1 MTSFS
6 ASLSIEVR
14 KVTVKYST
22 ILHKYAPLR
31 ENLLMI
37 LHDVQDSEPRNYV
50 SPAAIEA
57 VAAYLNTTLAAVYG
71 VVGYYSMLSSEPR
84 GRHIIR
90 VCNSPVCRMHGSF
103 DLLAELQRQLEVSL
117 GGTTTDEEFTLE
129 TSECLGN
136 CHHAPSLMID
146 GVLYSGVS
154 RESLEGILAR
164 IRERSTQPEEGQ
176 DV

>member
-1 MTSFS
+1 M
-6 ASLSIEVR
+6 E
-14 KVTVKYST
+14 YST

-31 ENLLMI
+31 DNLLMI
-37 LHDVQDSEPRNYV
+37 LHELQSVEPRNYV

-103 DLLAELQRQLEVSL
+103 DLLEELQQEL
-117 GGTTTDEEFTLE
+117 GTALGETSTDGEFTLE
-129 TSECLGN
+129 SSECLGN

-146 GVLYSGVS
+146 AVLYSAVS
-154 RESLEGILAR
+154 RESLAGILAR
-164 IRERSTQPEEGQ
+164 IRERSTQPEEAQ

>member
-1 MTSFS
+1 V
-6 ASLSIEVR
+6 E
-14 KVTVKYST
+14 YST
-22 ILHKYAPLR
+22 ILHKYPPLR
-31 ENLLMI
+31 DNLLMI
-37 LHDVQDSEPRNYV
+37 LHELQSAEPRNYV
-50 SPAAIEA
+50 SPGAVEA

-90 VCNSPVCRMHGSF
+90 VCNSPVCRMYGSF
-103 DLLAELQRQLEVSL
+103 DLLEELQRQLGISL

-146 GVLYSGVS
+146 AVLYSAVR
-154 RESLEGILAR
+154 RETLEGILAR
-164 IRERSTQPEEGQ
+164 IRNRSTQPEEAQ

>member
-1 MTSFS
+1 V
-6 ASLSIEVR
+6 E
-14 KVTVKYST
+14 YST
-22 ILHKYAPLR
+22 ILHKYPPLR
-31 ENLLMI
+31 DNLLMI
-37 LHDVQDSEPRNYV
+37 LHELQSAEPRNYV
-50 SPAAIEA
+50 SPGAVEA

-90 VCNSPVCRMHGSF
+90 VCNSPVCRMYGSF
-103 DLLAELQRQLEVSL
+103 DLLEELQRQLGVSL
-117 GGTTTDEEFTLE
+117 GGTTTDAEFTLE

-146 GVLYSGVS
+146 AVLYSAVR
-154 RESLEGILAR
+154 RETLEGILAR
-164 IRERSTQPEEGQ
+164 IRNRSTQPEEAQ

>member
-1 MTSFS
+1 MD
-6 ASLSIEVR
+6 
-14 KVTVKYST
+14 YST

-37 LHDVQDSEPRNYV
+37 LHDVQKSEPRNYV
-50 SPAAIEA
+50 SPAAVEA

-71 VVGYYSMLSSEPR
+71 VVGYYSMLSGEPR

-90 VCNSPVCRMHGSF
+90 VCHSPVCRMNGSF
-103 DLLAELQRQLEVSL
+103 DLLEELQRQLGITL
-117 GGTTTDEEFTLE
+117 GETTNDGEFTLE

-136 CHHAPSLMID
+136 CHHAPSLMINE
-146 GVLYSGVS
+146 VLYSSVS
-154 RESLEGILAR
+154 RKLLKDILTR
-164 IRERSTQPEEGQ
+164 NREHAKKAGEVR

>member
-1 MTSFS
+1 MTLPQP
-6 ASLSIEVR
+6 SLSIEVR
-14 KVTVKYST
+14 KETVEYST

-31 ENLLMI
+31 DNLLMI
-37 LHDVQDSEPRNYV
+37 LHELQSAEPRNYV
-50 SPAAIEA
+50 SPAAVEA

-103 DLLAELQRQLEVSL
+103 DMLEELQRQLGVSL

-146 GVLYSGVS
+146 AVLYSGVN
-154 RESLEGILAR
+154 RESLEAVLAR
-164 IRERSTQPEEGQ
+164 IRDRSAQPEEAQ
-176 DV
+176 NV